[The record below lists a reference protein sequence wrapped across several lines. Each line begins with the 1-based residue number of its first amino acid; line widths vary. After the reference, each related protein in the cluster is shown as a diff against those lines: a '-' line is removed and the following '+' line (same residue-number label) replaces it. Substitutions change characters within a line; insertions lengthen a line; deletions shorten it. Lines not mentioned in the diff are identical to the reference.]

1 MRMHFEQNGAELAA
15 PKKGVNK
22 MDNYT
27 FYSTKPAGKI
37 QVGDLL
43 KTEKGKQTKITDL
56 YRHQGETVFVTDR
69 FGLVFE
75 NEIEVKGKMQ
85 HV

>member
-37 QVGDLL
+37 QVGDIL
-43 KTEKGKQTKITDL
+43 KTEKGKQTKITDM
-56 YRHQGETVFVTDR
+56 YRHQGKMVFVTDR

-75 NEIEVKGKMQ
+75 DEIKRIGE
-85 HV
+85 